1 VDWSRPGALRQSTAV
16 SSHGQSSAVGQKPT
30 RIKSQP
36 VKAKPR
42 TGTESWWQQ
51 GDEMKIDSPSEQRGI
66 TGLETAIIL
75 IAFVVVASVFAF
87 TVLSTGIFSSE
98 RSKETVFAGLQ
109 EARSSLEP
117 RGSFVAY
124 KGRAGAGASNDT
136 VYKVSFVVANA
147 VSGEPIDLTPPY
159 SANDTDVDPD
169 IVSGAEYK
177 TVVSFT
183 DGNQHLPDV
192 PWSVEWIGNASADN
206 LLEDGEK
213 AEITVWLLQR
223 NHAVAAATDDNGAS
237 GWVADVNG
245 SHGILATGGVN
256 LGVNDQFTIEVKPAQ
271 GSVLN
276 IQRTLPSRLDTVM
289 DLK

>member
-1 VDWSRPGALRQSTAV
+1 
-16 SSHGQSSAVGQKPT
+16 
-30 RIKSQP
+30 
-36 VKAKPR
+36 
-42 TGTESWWQQ
+42 
-51 GDEMKIDSPSEQRGI
+51 
-66 TGLETAIIL
+66 
-75 IAFVVVASVFAF
+75 
-87 TVLSTGIFSSE
+87 
-98 RSKETVFAGLQ
+98 
-109 EARSSLEP
+109 
-117 RGSFVAY
+117 
-124 KGRAGAGASNDT
+124 
-136 VYKVSFVVANA
+136 
-147 VSGEPIDLTPPY
+147 
-159 SANDTDVDPD
+159 
-169 IVSGAEYK
+169 
-177 TVVSFT
+177 
-183 DGNQHLPDV
+183 V